1 MSSREKRSWRCGIN
15 SGRVVER
22 CAGRVWRRVIRCRC
36 RVLRRGGCGMVGEGV
51 VACASGVGCVLQS
64 IVRNTFGY
72 VAISIVLNRKTSF
85 YVIAE
90 KWLKRNYTMKGRDW
104 EGERRGGK
112 RVRKR
117 DVGRVCRGNIDELV
131 AGRMRAGRARVAS
144 DYAELFRLCSY
155 LCRVKTQTPLNMQ

>member
-1 MSSREKRSWRCGIN
+1 
-15 SGRVVER
+15 
-22 CAGRVWRRVIRCRC
+22 
-36 RVLRRGGCGMVGEGV
+36 MVGGAYAGGSVWSAGV
-51 VACASGVGCVLQS
+51 GAYAGGVGCVLQS
-64 IVRNTFGY
+64 IIRNTFGY

-85 YVIAE
+85 YDIAD

-104 EGERRGGK
+104 EGERRGSK

-117 DVGRVCRGNIDELV
+117 DVGRVCRGSIDEPV
-131 AGRMRAGRARVAS
+131 AGQMRAGRARVAS